1 MFEVMHGFPDD
12 VLAIRGTGRI
22 SAEDYRDT
30 LIPEALRRIKQHG
43 SLRMLCYLGP
53 EFEGMTPGAIW
64 ADTKLG
70 VQHWGDFGRLAVVT
84 DVEWITNA
92 VRLFAPFFHHPVR
105 AFSNVDL
112 DEARRWILQPA
123 V

>member
-1 MFEVMHGFPDD
+1 MLEIMKDLPEAI
-12 VLAIRGTGRI
+12 LAVRGKERV

-43 SLRMLCYLGP
+43 SLRLLCYLGP

-70 VQHWGDFGRLAVVT
+70 LTHWGDFGRMAVVT
-84 DVEWITNA
+84 DVEWIADA
-92 VRLFAPFFHHPVR
+92 VRLFAPLFHHPIRV
-105 AFSNVDL
+105 FSNADL
-112 DEARRWILQPA
+112 DAARTWIVQRGS
-123 V
+123 